1 MEQGS
6 CFVIT
11 TLSNVKLYYKWMLSR
26 ERERERE
33 REYSNVER
41 GDKGSRINYHNFLL
55 HNDPKICWKFN
66 RSYTNWDD

>member
-6 CFVIT
+6 CYVIT
-11 TLSNVKLYYKWMLSR
+11 TLFNVRLYYNSMLLR

-41 GDKGSRINYHNFLL
+41 GDKGSRINYRNFLL
-55 HNDPKICWKFN
+55 LNDPKICRKFN
-66 RSYTNWDD
+66 RSYTN